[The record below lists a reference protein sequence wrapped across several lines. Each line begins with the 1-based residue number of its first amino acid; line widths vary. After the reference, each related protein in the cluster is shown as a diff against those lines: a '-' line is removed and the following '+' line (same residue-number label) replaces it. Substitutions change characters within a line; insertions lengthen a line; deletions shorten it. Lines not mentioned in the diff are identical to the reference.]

1 MKIAFISTIR
11 GYPWGGA
18 DAMWTAAA
26 EAAQK
31 RGDTLLLA
39 VNDQVA
45 AHPRIRSL
53 LDAGAVWHPQH
64 FPSPALA
71 RRALRKL
78 RLISNHA
85 TPLLRSLNRFRPDFV
100 IISGG
105 GTYDLL
111 HEPDLWFWL
120 QNTATPFNYL
130 ANWQEPRP
138 VLSSEDR
145 ASATARFGAAQS
157 VFFVSEANLLTT
169 RRHLLTPL
177 PHARI
182 LHYPLR
188 TASASQDLPWPAT
201 TPFRLAAVARLEP
214 VKGLDL
220 LLHAVHIALSNTPD
234 WTLDLYGSGPDEA
247 YLKQI
252 ILHCNLA
259 DRVRLCG
266 YVADIDSIWR
276 DHHLLLSTATAEGV
290 PLTIPEAMLRARPV
304 LATRVGGAEDW
315 ITHGVNGFI
324 CDAPTPELI
333 ARSLTEAWSR
343 RSEWSRLG
351 ALAAES
357 AHQRYRPADYL
368 NLLPPTSAS
377 LSSCHP

>member
-11 GYPWGGA
+11 SYPWGGA

-26 EAAQK
+26 EAAQN

-53 LDAGAVWHPQH
+53 LDGGAVRHRQHP
-64 FPSPALA
+64 PSPTLA
-71 RRALRKL
+71 RRTLRKL
-78 RLISNHA
+78 RLASDRD
-85 TPLLRSLNRFRPDFV
+85 TPLLRSLDKFRPDFV

-105 GTYDLL
+105 GTYDLVN
-111 HEPDLWFWL
+111 EPDLWSWL
-120 QNTATPFNYL
+120 QATSIPFNYL

-145 ASATARFGAAQS
+145 AIATARFEAAQS
-157 VFFVSEANLLTT
+157 VFFVSPSNLLTT
-169 RRHLLTPL
+169 RRHLLAPL
-177 PHARI
+177 AHARI
-182 LHYPLR
+182 LQYPLR
-188 TASASQDLPWPAT
+188 APSSSMDFSWPASP
-201 TPFRLAAVARLEP
+201 PFKLAAVARLEP

-220 LLHAVHIALSNTPD
+220 LLHAVHLALSHIPD

-247 YLKQI
+247 YLNQI
-252 ILHCNLA
+252 ILHYNLA
-259 DRVRLCG
+259 DRVHLRG

-333 ARSLTEAWSR
+333 ARALTEAWSR
-343 RSEWSRLG
+343 RSEWSDFG
-351 ALAAES
+351 TLAAEAS
-357 AHQRYRPADYL
+357 SQKLRPTDYL
-368 NLLPPTSAS
+368 NLLPHGSI
-377 LSSCHP
+377 SCHP

>member
-11 GYPWGGA
+11 SYPWGGA

-26 EAAQK
+26 EAARK

-53 LDAGAVWHPQH
+53 LDAGAVLHRHPIA
-64 FPSPALA
+64 SPTLA
-71 RRALRKL
+71 RRILRKL
-78 RLISNHA
+78 RRPPEHA
-85 TPLLRSLNRFRPDFV
+85 TPLLRSLNQFRPDFV

-120 QNTATPFNYL
+120 QSTATHFNYL

-138 VLSSEDR
+138 ILSSEDR
-145 ASATARFGAAQS
+145 TAATARFEAAQS

-169 RRHLLTPL
+169 RRHLLAPL
-177 PHARI
+177 AHARI

-188 TASASQDLPWPAT
+188 TPSSSADFSWPASP
-201 TPFRLAAVARLEP
+201 PFRLAVVARLEP

-220 LLHAVHIALSNTPD
+220 LLHAVHLALSHTPG

-252 ILHCNLA
+252 ILHYNLA

-333 ARSLTEAWSR
+333 ARSLIEAWSR
-343 RSEWSRLG
+343 RSEWSGLG

-357 AHQRYRPADYL
+357 AHQRYRPTDYL
-368 NLLPPTSAS
+368 NLLPHDSI
-377 LSSCHP
+377 SCHP